1 MKKWCKVLSL
11 VCALGML
18 GSLLSIPSFAAEDND
33 GLYVSTEMCPA
44 AVIDHAKEAFRT
56 MNFQDW
62 GVPGTVKL
70 GTPFV
75 LNVQNN
81 DKLYYFPILNS
92 GDEIVM
98 TYRAYQNGDSYGG
111 IFSEALVDELSEF
124 KSVTTRSDPVKI
136 SLNPQL
142 DIVLQSKRHIAVSKS
157 KNVNVAAEAVQ
168 LKSSVASDLTKKTVN
183 VLSVLCT
190 NTGNSGSQLRAVSD
204 NRWRDLPVT
213 IRETQ
218 PGGVPWCVGYAG
230 AMIISYK
237 TGSAYYADNIADYL
251 GTPANSTISTNGLMQ
266 FARTKGLSP
275 RRTLFDLSTSSIQK
289 HIFDND
295 PIYMGA
301 KNITDSSQLGHAFVI
316 MGYQQNINS
325 GAILQFRIWNP
336 WYDYFETLGLDQIY
350 VTDRGV
356 RYEGE
361 EYLIDW

>member
-1 MKKWCKVLSL
+1 
-11 VCALGML
+11 
-18 GSLLSIPSFAAEDND
+18 
-33 GLYVSTEMCPA
+33 
-44 AVIDHAKEAFRT
+44 
-56 MNFQDW
+56 
-62 GVPGTVKL
+62 
-70 GTPFV
+70 
-75 LNVQNN
+75 
-81 DKLYYFPILNS
+81 
-92 GDEIVM
+92 
-98 TYRAYQNGDSYGG
+98 
-111 IFSEALVDELSEF
+111 
-124 KSVTTRSDPVKI
+124 
-136 SLNPQL
+136 
-142 DIVLQSKRHIAVSKS
+142 
-157 KNVNVAAEAVQ
+157 
-168 LKSSVASDLTKKTVN
+168 
-183 VLSVLCT
+183 
-190 NTGNSGSQLRAVSD
+190 
-204 NRWRDLPVT
+204 
-213 IRETQ
+213 
-218 PGGVPWCVGYAG
+218 
-230 AMIISYK
+230 MIISYK

-275 RRTLFDLSTSSIQK
+275 RRTIFDLSTSSIQK